1 MLDDMSRSRVYATEA
16 IVLRRVD
23 QGEADRLITA
33 LTPDHGKMRVIA
45 KGARKITSRKAGH
58 IELFA
63 RTTLM
68 LAKGKQFDVVTQ
80 AELIDPH
87 LALREDMQRG
97 AIAHYVCDLIER
109 FAQEDHEDRALYA
122 LLADA
127 LTWLTTARDVT
138 LTARYVEMRLLVQA
152 GYRPQLF
159 RCAVSDVAL
168 EVDGSDLERST
179 PFSPADGGALS
190 LAHARQ
196 ARGPMM
202 LSRGALQLLRALQT
216 QPAEV
221 VDALELTAG
230 YHGELERALQAFM
243 SYVLEGRSRT
253 FALVKQIQRG
263 VG

>member
-1 MLDDMSRSRVYATEA
+1 MLGGMSRSRVYATEA
-16 IVLRRVD
+16 IVLRRID
-23 QGEADRLITA
+23 QGEADRLVTA
-33 LTPDHGKMRVIA
+33 LTPEHGKIRVIA

-68 LAKGKQFDVVTQ
+68 LAKGRLFDVVTQ

-87 LALREDMQRG
+87 IALREDMERG
-97 AIAHYVCDLIER
+97 AMAHHVGDLIER

-127 LTWLTTARDVT
+127 LAWLSNARDVV
-138 LTARYVEMRLLVQA
+138 LVARYVEMRLLVQA

-159 RCAVSDVAL
+159 RCAISDAPL
-168 EVDGSDLERST
+168 EVDAADVERST

-196 ARGPMM
+196 ARGPIMI
-202 LSRGALQLLRALQT
+202 SRGALRLLRMLQT
-216 QPAEV
+216 QPFET

-243 SYVLEGRSRT
+243 SFVLEGRSRT
-253 FALVKQIQRG
+253 LALVKQMQRSS
-263 VG
+263 